1 MQCSFCDN
9 PAAHPSTGTQ
19 YTERYIA
26 CHACTVRFHI
36 WLLSHVNGK
45 GRGKKQK
52 SIASRPGA
60 LEFQPKLSFYEAAAL
75 FPSSRINNPI
85 E

>member
-19 YTERYIA
+19 YTQRYIA
-26 CHACTVRFHI
+26 CHACTVRFHA

-45 GRGKKQK
+45 GRGKKAM
-52 SIASRPGA
+52 SIAT
-60 LEFQPKLSFYEAAAL
+60 EFQPKLSFYEAAAL
-75 FPSSRINNPI
+75 FPSSRINNPV